1 MSSGSFSPK
10 NAQQQKRK
18 KKVGRAPDLVHKKNL
33 MYLIILGVWL
43 VSLVWLAINASS
55 LYGLPNSVGLWILVV
70 LAAICLAIFWFYALY
85 HYGLVVFRQL
95 GRIKPGA
102 EDGRGQA
109 DKTDFPSIAL
119 LYTTVDDFR
128 YDAALRCVNQDYPN
142 FHVFLID
149 VSQGQQGRD
158 QIDEFHRSFPQKTTI
173 VRRAELTGF
182 KARSLNLA
190 LANQAKG
197 YEFFALCDADGLL
210 AKNFLKQASFY
221 IQQDERIGFVQANHD
236 SGSSTRNA
244 FTEHFLAE
252 TLIRWQHN
260 NVPRNHYGFPLML
273 GHGVLVHTKAYSKA
287 GGFPEVVA
295 EDVAFTIA
303 LRQAGYTGFFAEDI
317 VCSEGV
323 PESLGQLRKRT
334 YRMTMGDTETFIRH
348 TLPFIRRSSASF
360 AEKWDIITHTLR
372 RTASSLF
379 LPYLLILLAISLISV
394 GTFTT
399 TPWWLMAFGWL
410 AAASSL
416 ARVVV
421 SRYRTPIKMFRH
433 LSQVTCAYVSFH
445 LHTTIA
451 ILAFIIAR
459 RAHFIVTGAKAE
471 EKDKR
476 RRGFRESIAR
486 LNPNSKAIVSASII
500 LSLLLMAAAIYTRN
514 IALLGIALAMVSP
527 ILQDKFGWKQKPAE
541 ATAWLALLLIFSGAV
556 LGPLGVVGP
565 QWQYLVAVGF
575 SVMIRT

>member
-1 MSSGSFSPK
+1 
-10 NAQQQKRK
+10 
-18 KKVGRAPDLVHKKNL
+18 

-43 VSLVWLAINASS
+43 VSLVGLAINAASV
-55 LYGLPNSVGLWILVV
+55 YGMPNSIALWILAV
-70 LAAICLAIFWFYALY
+70 LAAICIAIFWFYALY
-85 HYGLVVFRQL
+85 HYGLVLFRQI
-95 GRIKPGA
+95 GKTKPGA
-102 EDGRGQA
+102 GEGKESSA
-109 DKTDFPSIAL
+109 PFPRIAL

-158 QIDEFHRSFPQKTTI
+158 QVDEFQRKFPQKTTI
-173 VRRAELTGF
+173 VRREKLEGF

-210 AKNFLKQASFY
+210 AKDFLKKASAY
-221 IQQDERIGFVQANHD
+221 IQQDTRIGFVQANHD
-236 SGSSTRNA
+236 RGSSVRNA
-244 FTEHFLAE
+244 FTEHFLDE
-252 TLIRWQHN
+252 TLIRWEHN

-273 GHGVLVHTKAYSKA
+273 GHGVLVRTEACSKA

-303 LRQAGYTGFFAEDI
+303 LRHAGYTGFFAEDI

-323 PESLGQLRKRT
+323 PENLGQLTKRT
-334 YRMTMGDTETFIRH
+334 YRMTMGDTETFARH
-348 TLPFIRRSSASF
+348 TLPFIRHPSASL
-360 AEKWDIITHTLR
+360 AEKMDIVTHTLR

-379 LPYLLILLAISLISV
+379 LPYILILLAVSLISA

-399 TPWWLMAFGWL
+399 TPWGLVALGWL
-410 AAASSL
+410 AAASPL

-421 SRYRTPIKMFRH
+421 SRYRTPVKMFRH
-433 LSQVTCAYVSFH
+433 LSQVTCTYIAFY
-445 LHTTIA
+445 LHSTVA
-451 ILAFIIAR
+451 IIAFIIAR
-459 RAHFIVTGAKAE
+459 RAHFIVTGAKAK
-471 EKDKR
+471 EKDTKR
-476 RRGFRESIAR
+476 LGFRESIAR
-486 LNPNSKAIVSASII
+486 LNPNSKTMVSAAII
-500 LSLLLMAAAIYTRN
+500 LSLLLMAGAIYTRN
-514 IALLGIALAMVSP
+514 LALLGLTLPIISP
-527 ILQDKFGWKQKPAE
+527 IIQDIFGWKQKPAE

-565 QWQYLVAVGF
+565 QWQYLVPVGF

>member
-1 MSSGSFSPK
+1 
-10 NAQQQKRK
+10 
-18 KKVGRAPDLVHKKNL
+18 
-33 MYLIILGVWL
+33 MYLIILVVWL
-43 VSLVWLAINASS
+43 VSLVLLAINAAFI
-55 LYGLPNSVGLWILVV
+55 YGMPKSVILWILVV

-85 HYGLVVFRQL
+85 HYGLVFFRQI
-95 GRIKPGA
+95 GKIKPEAGEGKGEKSGA
-102 EDGRGQA
+102 G
-109 DKTDFPSIAL
+109 FPRIAL

-158 QIDEFHRSFPQKTTI
+158 RVDEFHRSFPQKTTI
-173 VRRAELTGF
+173 VRRKKLEGF

-210 AKNFLKQASFY
+210 TKNFLKQTSFY

-236 SGSSTRNA
+236 SGSSTRNT
-244 FTEHFLAE
+244 FTEHFLDE
-252 TLIRWQHN
+252 TLIRWEHN
-260 NVPRNHYGFPLML
+260 NVPRNHHGFPLML
-273 GHGVLVHTKAYSKA
+273 GHGVLVRTEAYSKA

-303 LRQAGYTGFFAEDI
+303 LRDAGYTGFFAEDI

-323 PESLGQLRKRT
+323 PEDLGQLRKRT
-334 YRMTMGDTETFIRH
+334 YRMTMGDTETFVQH
-348 TLPFIRRSSASF
+348 TLPFIRYSSASF
-360 AEKWDIITHTLR
+360 AEKWDIIAHTLR

-379 LPYLLILLAISLISV
+379 LPCLLILLAISLISV
-394 GTFTT
+394 DAFAA
-399 TPWWLMAFGWL
+399 TPWGLVVFGWL
-410 AAASSL
+410 VAASPL

-433 LSQVTCAYVSFH
+433 LSQVTCAYVSFY
-445 LHTTIA
+445 LHSFIA
-451 ILAFIIAR
+451 IVAFILAR
-459 RAHFIVTGAKAE
+459 RAHFIVTGAKVK
-471 EKDKR
+471 EKDR
-476 RRGFRESIAR
+476 GRRGFRETIAR
-486 LNPNSKAIVSASII
+486 LNPNSKPMVLTSTI
-500 LSLLLMAAAIYTRN
+500 LALFLMAGAIYSLN
-514 IALLGIALAMVSP
+514 LALLGLALAMVSP
-527 ILQDKFGWKQKPAE
+527 IIQNSFGWKQKPAE
-541 ATAWLALLLIFSGAV
+541 ATAWVALLLIFFGAV

-565 QWQYLVAVGF
+565 QWQYLVPVGF

>member
-1 MSSGSFSPK
+1 MSSESAPLK
-10 NAQQQKRK
+10 NVRQQGQK
-18 KKVGRAPDLVHKKNL
+18 KKAPDLVSKHNT

-43 VSLVWLAINASS
+43 VSLVLLAINFFSI
-55 LYGLPNSVGLWILVV
+55 YDMPNSVILWILVV

-85 HYGLVVFRQL
+85 HYGLVFFRQI
-95 GRIKPGA
+95 GKIKSEA
-102 EDGRGQA
+102 EEGEESRAG
-109 DKTDFPSIAL
+109 FPRIAL

-128 YDAALRCVNQDYPN
+128 YDAALRCVNQDYPH

-158 QIDEFHRSFPQKTTI
+158 QVDEFHRSFPQKTTI
-173 VRRAELTGF
+173 VRRESLEGF

-210 AKNFLKQASFY
+210 AKDFLKKTASY
-221 IQQDERIGFVQANHD
+221 IQRDERIGFVQANHN
-236 SGSSTRNA
+236 SGSSIKNA

-252 TLIRWQHN
+252 TLVRWEHN

-273 GHGVLVHTKAYSKA
+273 GHGVLTRTEAYSKA

-317 VCSEGV
+317 VCGEGV
-323 PESLGQLRKRT
+323 PENLGQMRKRT
-334 YRMTMGDTETFIRH
+334 YRMTTGDTETFMRH
-348 TLPFIRRSSASF
+348 TLPFIRYSSASF
-360 AEKWDIITHTLR
+360 AEKWDIMAHTLR

-379 LPYLLILLAISLISV
+379 LPCLLILLAISLIS
-394 GTFTT
+394 GNTFATT
-399 TPWWLMAFGWL
+399 AWGLVAFGWL
-410 AAASSL
+410 AALSPL

-421 SRYRTPIKMFRH
+421 SRYRTPIKLFRH
-433 LSQVTCAYVSFH
+433 LSQVTCAYVSFY
-445 LHTTIA
+445 LHCTVA
-451 ILAFIIAR
+451 ILAFIVAR
-459 RAHFIVTGAKAE
+459 RAHFIVTGAKAKE
-471 EKDKR
+471 RDGAR
-476 RRGFRESIAR
+476 QGFRESIAR
-486 LNPNSKAIVSASII
+486 LNPNSKAMVSASII
-500 LSLLLMAAAIYTRN
+500 LALLLMAGAIYTRN
-514 IALLGIALAMVSP
+514 IALLGIALAIVSP
-527 ILQDKFGWKQKPAE
+527 ILQNSFGWKQKPAE

-565 QWQYLVAVGF
+565 QWQYLVPVGF

>member
-1 MSSGSFSPK
+1 MK
-10 NAQQQKRK
+10 NARQQKQKEKAR
-18 KKVGRAPDLVHKKNL
+18 RAPDLVSKRNT

-55 LYGLPNSVGLWILVV
+55 IYNMPNSVILWILVV

-85 HYGLVVFRQL
+85 HYGLVFFRQI
-95 GRIKPGA
+95 GKVRPEAGEETGA
-102 EDGRGQA
+102 
-109 DKTDFPSIAL
+109 DFPCIAL
-119 LYTTVDDFR
+119 IYTTVDDFR

-149 VSQGQQGRD
+149 VSQSQQGRD
-158 QIDEFHRSFPQKTTI
+158 RVDEFHRSFPQKTTI

-210 AKNFLKQASFY
+210 SKDFLKQASTY
-221 IQQDERIGFVQANHD
+221 IQRDTRIGFVQANHD
-236 SGSSTRNA
+236 SGSSIKNA
-244 FTEHFLAE
+244 FTEHFLDE

-260 NVPRNHYGFPLML
+260 NVPRNHYGFPLCL
-273 GHGVLVHTKAYSKA
+273 GHAVLIRTEAYLKA

-303 LRQAGYTGFFAEDI
+303 LREVGYTGFFAEEI

-334 YRMTMGDTETFIRH
+334 YRMTAADTETFVRH
-348 TLPFIRRSSASF
+348 TVPFIKSSSASF
-360 AEKWDIITHTLR
+360 AEKCDIIAHTLR

-379 LPYLLILLAISLISV
+379 LPCVLILLAITFISDN
-394 GTFTT
+394 TFAATA
-399 TPWWLMAFGWL
+399 WWLVAFGWL
-410 AAASSL
+410 ASASPL

-433 LSQVTCAYVSFH
+433 LSQVTCAYVSFC
-445 LHTTIA
+445 LHSTVA
-451 ILAFIIAR
+451 ILAFILAR
-459 RAHFIVTGAKAE
+459 RAHFIVTGAKAK
-471 EKDKR
+471 EKGR

-486 LNPNSKAIVSASII
+486 LNPNSQAMMSASII
-500 LSLLLMAAAIYTRN
+500 LALLLMAGAIYTGN

-527 ILQDKFGWKQKPAE
+527 ILQDRFGWKQKPAE
-541 ATAWLALLLIFSGAV
+541 ATAWLALLLIVSGAV

-565 QWQYLVAVGF
+565 QWQYLVLAGF

>member
-1 MSSGSFSPK
+1 
-10 NAQQQKRK
+10 
-18 KKVGRAPDLVHKKNL
+18 

-43 VSLVWLAINASS
+43 VSLVGLAINAYST
-55 LYGLPNSVGLWILVV
+55 YGTPNSVALWILVV

-85 HYGLVVFRQL
+85 HYGLVVFRL
-95 GRIKPGA
+95 IGKIKPEVEEGKGEESRA
-102 EDGRGQA
+102 S
-109 DKTDFPSIAL
+109 FPRIAL

-158 QIDEFHRSFPQKTTI
+158 QVDEFHRKFPQKTTI
-173 VRRAELTGF
+173 VRREKLEGF

-210 AKNFLKQASFY
+210 TKSFLRQTSFY

-244 FTEHFLAE
+244 FTEHFLDE
-252 TLIRWQHN
+252 TLIRWEHN

-273 GHGVLVHTKAYSKA
+273 GHGVLVRTEAYLKAE
-287 GGFPEVVA
+287 GFPEVVA

-303 LRQAGYTGFFAEDI
+303 LRHAGYTGFFAEDI

-323 PESLGQLRKRT
+323 PENLGQMRKRT
-334 YRMTMGDTETFIRH
+334 YRMTMADTETFVQH
-348 TLPFIRRSSASF
+348 TVPFIKSASASF
-360 AEKWDIITHTLR
+360 AEKWDIVAHTLR
-372 RTASSLF
+372 RTATSLF
-379 LPYLLILLAISLISV
+379 LPCLLILLAISLISSN
-394 GTFTT
+394 TFTT
-399 TPWWLMAFGWL
+399 TPWGLVAFGWL
-410 AAASSL
+410 AAVSSL

-433 LSQVTCAYVSFH
+433 LSQVTCAYVSFY

-451 ILAFIIAR
+451 IVAFILAR
-459 RAHFIVTGAKAE
+459 RAHFIVTGAKAK
-471 EKDKR
+471 EKGSK
-476 RRGFRESIAR
+476 RRGFRETISR
-486 LNPNSKAIVSASII
+486 LNPNSKAMISTSII
-500 LSLLLMAAAIYTRN
+500 LSLLLIAGAIYTRN
-514 IALLGIALAMVSP
+514 IALLGLALAMVSP
-527 ILQDKFGWKQKPAE
+527 IIQDRFGWKHKPAE
-541 ATAWLALLLIFSGAV
+541 ATAWLALLLIFFGAV

-565 QWQYLVAVGF
+565 QWQYLVPVGF

>member
-1 MSSGSFSPK
+1 MSSESSPTK
-10 NAQQQKRK
+10 RIRQQGQK
-18 KKVGRAPDLVHKKNL
+18 KKAPDLVSKRNT

-43 VSLVWLAINASS
+43 VSLVLLAVNFFAI
-55 LYGLPNSVGLWILVV
+55 YDMPNSVILWILVV

-85 HYGLVVFRQL
+85 HYGLVFFRQI
-95 GRIKPGA
+95 GKTKPEVEEGEKSRA
-102 EDGRGQA
+102 
-109 DKTDFPSIAL
+109 DFPRIAL

-128 YDAALRCVNQDYPN
+128 YEAALSCVNQDYPN

-158 QIDEFHRSFPQKTTI
+158 QVDEFHQSFPQKTTI
-173 VRRAELTGF
+173 VRRKELEGF

-197 YEFFALCDADGLL
+197 YELFALCDADGLL
-210 AKNFLKQASFY
+210 AKNFLKRASSY
-221 IQQDERIGFVQANHD
+221 IQRDKRIGFVQANHD
-236 SGSSTRNA
+236 SGSSTRNV

-252 TLIRWQHN
+252 TQIRWEHN

-273 GHGVLVHTKAYSKA
+273 GHGVLVRTEAYSKA

-323 PESLGQLRKRT
+323 PEDLGQLRKRT
-334 YRMTMGDTETFIRH
+334 YRMTMADTETFMRH
-348 TLPFIRRSSASF
+348 TLPFIRYSSASF
-360 AEKWDIITHTLR
+360 AEKWDIIAHTLR

-379 LPYLLILLAISLISV
+379 LPCLLILLAITLIS
-394 GTFTT
+394 GNTFAA
-399 TPWWLMAFGWL
+399 PLWGLVAFGWL
-410 AAASSL
+410 ASVSPL

-421 SRYRTPIKMFRH
+421 SRYRTPIKLFRH
-433 LSQVTCAYVSFH
+433 LSQVTCAYVSFY
-445 LHTTIA
+445 LHATIA
-451 ILAFIIAR
+451 ILAFIVAR
-459 RAHFIVTGAKAE
+459 RAHFIITGAKAR
-471 EKDKR
+471 EKASKR
-476 RRGFRESIAR
+476 LGFRQRIAR
-486 LNPNSKAIVSASII
+486 LNPNSKAMVSASIT
-500 LSLLLMAAAIYTRN
+500 LSALLMAVAIYTLN
-514 IALLGIALAMVSP
+514 LALIGLALAIFSP
-527 ILQDKFGWKQKPAE
+527 ILQDSFGWKQKPAE

-565 QWQYLVAVGF
+565 QWQYLVPVGF